1 MEKNEIL
8 KNTKIYY
15 GAYYIICMDKP
26 YIMLQFY

>member
-15 GAYYIICMDKP
+15 SVYYINYMDKP
-26 YIMLQFY
+26 CIMLKFY